1 MIPQTSL
8 LIYKITADEVLEVG
22 EDRATTLVLG
32 QGPRV
37 LHSVVEMARMYVTM
51 EVLE

>member
-8 LIYKITADEVLEVG
+8 LIYDITVEVG
-22 EDRATTLVLG
+22 EDRATPLVLG
-32 QGPRV
+32 QDPRV
-37 LHSVVEMARMYVTM
+37 LHSAAEMVRMYVTM